1 MPRLLRDYLKTTLR
15 LLNDYFANIS
25 RLTSWLLKDY
35 FMTNSSEIRVYPF
48 CRAHP
53 QLQLTLIYPY
63 CNLDSSN
70 QPTDHPEQK
79 I

>member
-35 FMTNSSEIRVYPF
+35 FMTNSSEIIVYPF
-48 CRAHP
+48 FRAHP
-53 QLQLTLIYPY
+53 QLQLTLIY
-63 CNLDSSN
+63 LDSNN